1 MFRAAA
7 DVWFAD
13 ECCFLMKR
21 LYLAAAVKSVYKKF
35 ELIIHVG
42 SACESLDFIKSN
54 STKSDLAELKVSSI
68 SS

>member
-1 MFRAAA
+1 ML
-7 DVWFAD
+7 
-13 ECCFLMKR
+13 FLLKGSN
-21 LYLAAAVKSVYKKF
+21 LATAVKSVYKKF

-54 STKSDLAELKVSSI
+54 STKSDLTGLEVSSI

>member
-1 MFRAAA
+1 MF
-7 DVWFAD
+7 V
-13 ECCFLMKR
+13 LSKSN
-21 LYLAAAVKSVYKKF
+21 LAAAVKSVYKKF

-54 STKSDLAELKVSSI
+54 STKSDLAELEVSSI

>member
-1 MFRAAA
+1 MF
-7 DVWFAD
+7 V
-13 ECCFLMKR
+13 LSKSN
-21 LYLAAAVKSVYKKF
+21 LAVAVKSVYKIF

-54 STKSDLAELKVSSI
+54 STKSDLAELEVSSI